1 MEMRTDKFMIY
12 VFSAIM
18 LGGMVACSSDD
29 PETDTGNG
37 NGNGGNAE
45 APYVWGA
52 EGAIKTCDHL
62 LFDDDK
68 TENAKGTVIGNGDQE
83 FIFKGTQ
90 TLSKG
95 TYLMK
100 GWIYV
105 GTGSVLTIEPGTV
118 IKGDKDTQAA
128 LIVEPG
134 GKLIAEGTKDAP
146 IVFTSEQPKGQRKPG
161 DWGGLII
168 CGNAKNNQGVL
179 NQQIEGGPRT
189 KHGGNDDADN
199 SGVLTYVSI
208 RHGGTN
214 IGADNE
220 INGLTLGAIGSGTKI
235 EYIEVI
241 ANNDDGIEFFGGTVD
256 VKNAVIAYCADD
268 SYDWD
273 QGYRGRGQFWLAVQ
287 SADIAS
293 DRLCELDGADLPE
306 DGLPFGGGTIYN
318 ATLIGAGEAA
328 AKRTLTFRAN
338 GGGAFFNCVFA
349 NQAKGVDIEHKPVA
363 QDAYKRLVDG
373 QLKVEYNVFDGVA
386 GNTAA
391 KLIGVAYV
399 GSFKD
404 KVTDS
409 TDAKAFVANYASKAN
424 NLVAATGIVTT
435 IAGFNPVPTGNVA
448 NVTTPS
454 DAYFTKVSYN
464 GAFAPNGTN
473 WAKGWTRLFQ

>member
-1 MEMRTDKFMIY
+1 MKKQSIILAALLALAAVSCKKDKDEDPVPAVKVDSYSIGTTTY
-12 VFSAIM
+12 SINHEKKTVTIKDNGTGTGTKTFSADTTYI
-18 LGGMVACSSDD
+18 LQGMVFVNS
-29 PETDTGNG
+29 
-37 NGNGGNAE
+37 
-45 APYVWGA
+45 
-52 EGAIKTCDHL
+52 
-62 LFDDDK
+62 
-68 TENAKGTVIGNGDQE
+68 
-83 FIFKGTQ
+83 
-90 TLSKG
+90 
-95 TYLMK
+95 
-100 GWIYV
+100 
-105 GTGSVLTIEPGTV
+105 GSVLTIEAGTV
-118 IKGDKDTQAA
+118 VKGLPGEAENASA
-128 LIVEPG
+128 LIVARG
-134 GKLIAEGTKDAP
+134 AKIMAIGTAEKP
-146 IVFTSEQPKGQRKPG
+146 IIFTAEADDLNKSLSFSDRGL
-161 DWGGLII
+161 WGGLILL
-168 CGNAKNNQGVL
+168 GNAKINTVPNMK
-179 NQQIEGGPRT
+179 NIEGIPTTETRGEY
-189 KHGGNDDADN
+189 GGTDDADN

-454 DAYFTKVSYN
+454 DAFFTKVSYN

>member
-1 MEMRTDKFMIY
+1 MKKQSILLAALLALAAVSCKDKDEDPQPVVKVDSYSIGTTTY
-12 VFSAIM
+12 SINHEKKTVTIKDNGTGTGTKTFSA
-18 LGGMVACSSDD
+18 
-29 PETDTGNG
+29 DT
-37 NGNGGNAE
+37 
-45 APYVWGA
+45 
-52 EGAIKTCDHL
+52 
-62 LFDDDK
+62 
-68 TENAKGTVIGNGDQE
+68 
-83 FIFKGTQ
+83 
-90 TLSKG
+90 
-95 TYLMK
+95 TYLLQ
-100 GWIYV
+100 GLV
-105 GTGSVLTIEPGTV
+105 FVNSGSVLTIEPGTV
-118 IKGDKDTQAA
+118 VKGLPGEAENASA
-128 LIVEPG
+128 LIVARG
-134 GKLIAEGTKDAP
+134 AKIMANGTAEKP
-146 IVFTSEQPKGQRKPG
+146 IIFTAEADDLNKNLSFSDRGL
-161 DWGGLII
+161 WGGLILL
-168 CGNAKNNQGVL
+168 GNAKINTVPNVK
-179 NQQIEGGPRT
+179 NIEGIPTTETRGEY
-189 KHGGNDDADN
+189 GGTDDTDN

-220 INGLTLGAIGSGTKI
+220 INGLTLGAIGNGTKI
-235 EYIEVI
+235 EYIEVV
-241 ANNDDGIEFFGGTVD
+241 ANNDDGIEFFGGAVD

-349 NQAKGVDIEHKPVA
+349 NQAKAVDIEHKPVA
-363 QDAYKRLVDG
+363 QDSYKRLVDG

-386 GNTAA
+386 ANNDA
-391 KLIGVAYV
+391 KLFSIAYV

-404 KVTDS
+404 KVSDS
-409 TDAKAFVANYASKAN
+409 TDAKAKLADYASKSN
-424 NLVAATGIVTT
+424 NVVASTGIVTT
-435 IAGFNPVPTGNVA
+435 LAGLNPVPTGNVA
-448 NVTTPS
+448 NVMTPE
-454 DAYFTKVSYN
+454 DAYFTKVTYN

>member
-1 MEMRTDKFMIY
+1 MLAVSCKKDTDEDPVPAVKVDSYSIGTTTY
-12 VFSAIM
+12 SINHEKKTVTIKDNGTGTGTKTFSADTTYV
-18 LGGMVACSSDD
+18 LQGMVFVNS
-29 PETDTGNG
+29 
-37 NGNGGNAE
+37 
-45 APYVWGA
+45 
-52 EGAIKTCDHL
+52 
-62 LFDDDK
+62 
-68 TENAKGTVIGNGDQE
+68 
-83 FIFKGTQ
+83 
-90 TLSKG
+90 
-95 TYLMK
+95 
-100 GWIYV
+100 
-105 GTGSVLTIEPGTV
+105 GSVLTIEAGTV
-118 IKGDKDTQAA
+118 VKGLPGEAENASA
-128 LIVEPG
+128 LIVARG
-134 GKLIAEGTKDAP
+134 AKIMANGTAEKP
-146 IVFTSEQPKGQRKPG
+146 IIFTAESDDLNKSLSFSDRGL
-161 DWGGLII
+161 WGGLILL
-168 CGNAKNNQGVL
+168 GNAKINTVPNMK
-179 NQQIEGGPRT
+179 NIEGIPTTETRGEY
-189 KHGGNDDADN
+189 GGTDDADN

-256 VKNAVIAYCADD
+256 IKNAVIAYCADD

-293 DRLCELDGADLPE
+293 DRLGELDGADLPE

-338 GGGAFFNCVFA
+338 GGGAFFNSVFA

-363 QDAYKRLVDG
+363 QDSYKRLVDG

-386 GNTAA
+386 GGKAD
-391 KLIGVAYV
+391 KLISISYS

-409 TDAKAFVANYASKAN
+409 TEAKTKVAEYAAKAN
-424 NLVAATGIVTT
+424 NVVAATGIVATL
-435 IAGFNPVPTGNVA
+435 AGFNPVPTGNVA
-448 NVTTPS
+448 NVTSPS